1 MSDDYRESKKKS
13 KKKIIKSN
21 KVSGDSAYS
30 KQKSKTKNKIHS
42 DKESDTESQYSFS
55 SSDSDE
61 SNENKKK
68 KKSKKKIKS
77 GIKAKASDSVRK
89 SQRYPQAQ
97 LRFEFVSAN
106 VTFDK
111 LDLNLFVAGE
121 LEIITDVRT
130 KDKEKDG
137 RLNLLKKIMYLSTS
151 YDFNT
156 LKSYYAAVLREIEL
170 GKKSWSDDFQ
180 YIEAA
185 ILSKHVPKK

>member
-1 MSDDYRESKKKS
+1 M
-13 KKKIIKSN
+13 
-21 KVSGDSAYS
+21 
-30 KQKSKTKNKIHS
+30 
-42 DKESDTESQYSFS
+42 
-55 SSDSDE
+55 
-61 SNENKKK
+61 
-68 KKSKKKIKS
+68 
-77 GIKAKASDSVRK
+77 
-89 SQRYPQAQ
+89 
-97 LRFEFVSAN
+97 
-106 VTFDK
+106 TFDK

-185 ILSKHVPKK
+185 ILSKHVPKNKSSFHPRKSFSAKYQRIKMRLMILKRSYGFVHSTKETNVTVRVVIFWLLNVKPGMPSIFVLLAG

>member
-1 MSDDYRESKKKS
+1 MIIRRVRKRAKRKLLNLIRSQEIQLTLSKKVTLR
-13 KKKIIKSN
+13 IF
-21 KVSGDSAYS
+21 
-30 KQKSKTKNKIHS
+30 

-97 LRFEFVSAN
+97 LRFDFVSAN